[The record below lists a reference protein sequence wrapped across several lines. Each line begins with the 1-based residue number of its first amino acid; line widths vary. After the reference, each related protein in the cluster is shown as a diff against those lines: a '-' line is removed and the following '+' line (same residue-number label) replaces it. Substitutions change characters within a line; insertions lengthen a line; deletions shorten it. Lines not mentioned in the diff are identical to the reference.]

1 LNLDTKNL
9 LDFEGDSTF
18 MYNLVNS
25 KYRFGF

>member
-1 LNLDTKNL
+1 MNLDTKNL
-9 LDFEGDSTF
+9 LDFEGYSTF